1 MLTID
6 AWRADLAEHHLDH
19 VMPNLVSSRQDRS
32 LFQESLCSLH
42 PNPREHLQLD
52 DRPVA
57 PSTGLFSCRVDKND
71 RFREIDDSYSIKQI
85 QLLPLHDTSATLAQT
100 LSQAGY
106 KTAAIIPYVFFLR
119 DAGITRGFE
128 HIDDRAYLEANKKAR
143 GVTSPIL
150 TDQTIQWITKQKTP
164 WMAWIHYLDP
174 HNPYIP
180 YGGVPQD
187 APMKVR
193 YASELRRVD
202 AEIERLLTALEDAGA
217 LDHTLGDYRI

>member
-1 MLTID
+1 MSPFGIHYSYKPQCSRTNLNGTDPDRPTTGLLWTPAERDVSETANGRVRRDPRLAPPGASVLVLTID

-19 VMPNLVSSRQDRS
+19 VMPNLSRRAKTGAYFKRAYAASTRTHESIYS
-32 LFQESLCSLH
+32 LM
-42 PNPREHLQLD
+42 
-52 DRPVA
+52 
-57 PSTGLFSCRVDKND
+57 TGQWPHRLTFTPAGVDKND

-150 TDQTIQWITKQKTP
+150 TDQTIQWITRQ
-164 WMAWIHYLDP
+164 
-174 HNPYIP
+174 
-180 YGGVPQD
+180 
-187 APMKVR
+187 
-193 YASELRRVD
+193 
-202 AEIERLLTALEDAGA
+202 
-217 LDHTLGDYRI
+217 